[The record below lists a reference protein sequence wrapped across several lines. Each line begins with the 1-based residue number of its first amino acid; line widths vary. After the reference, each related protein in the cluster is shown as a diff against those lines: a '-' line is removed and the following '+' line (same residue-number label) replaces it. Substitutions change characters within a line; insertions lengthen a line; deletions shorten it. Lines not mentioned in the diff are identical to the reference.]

1 MTVAV
6 KEGLSREAAVLYPME
21 ETRQALYE
29 GAKQAVAAISK
40 CRPYKL
46 EMPIKAR
53 KQYLQFDSP
62 SGPGKL
68 ITKEAVIPDAL
79 HILDL

>member
-1 MTVAV
+1 
-6 KEGLSREAAVLYPME
+6 ME
-21 ETRQALYE
+21 ETRRMLYE
-29 GAKQAVAAISK
+29 GAKRAVAAIPK
-40 CRPYKL
+40 CRPYRIKL
-46 EMPIKAR
+46 PIKAR

-68 ITKEAVIPDAL
+68 ITKEREIPDAL